1 MNARRVGDT
10 TRPLPTRPLPHSQ
23 TTWHHRLFAAA
34 GTAGT
39 IPVLCLVQ
47 LQDRP
52 VFADD
57 ELCIARVVDP
67 RFKRVTFD
75 SLATVAVADV
85 CIA

>member
-1 MNARRVGDT
+1 M
-10 TRPLPTRPLPHSQ
+10 LY
-23 TTWHHRLFAAA
+23 
-34 GTAGT
+34 
-39 IPVLCLVQ
+39 LVQ

-57 ELCIARVVDP
+57 ELYIARVVDP

-75 SLATVAVADV
+75 SLATVAVADE